1 MYNYVDSSCFMV
13 VFLKEKRC
21 ITGRHENA
29 RSGLLEQGNA
39 EQTDLF
45 SDTLFVGRTAEQS
58 VFLQEIA

>member
-1 MYNYVDSSCFMV
+1 MV
-13 VFLKEKRC
+13 VLLKEKRC